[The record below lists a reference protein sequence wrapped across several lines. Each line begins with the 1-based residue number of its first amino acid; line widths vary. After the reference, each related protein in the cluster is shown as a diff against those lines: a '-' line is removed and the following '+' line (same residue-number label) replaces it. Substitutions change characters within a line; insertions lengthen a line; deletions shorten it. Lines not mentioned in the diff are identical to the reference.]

1 MQTISFPLLTNSF
14 SNPFT
19 SFRPF
24 LSPTECSL
32 LSIPCGTALRN
43 NRLRASTSES
53 TPSTSTI
60 AVDNSDSGDST
71 TFVIRARNRIGL
83 LQVITRVF
91 KVLGLSIDRA
101 TVEFEG
107 DFFIKKFSV
116 TDSHG
121 SKIEDSESLERI
133 KRALAEAIGRDD
145 GTVSVARS
153 TANRGIVVRRPG
165 LVEGLGER
173 KARAERMFSLM
184 DGFLKNDPLSLQKDI
199 LHHVEYTVARSRFSF
214 DDYEAYQALSH
225 SVRDRLIERWHDT
238 HIYMKRTKPKRLY
251 FLSLEFLMGR
261 SLSNSVINLG
271 IQDQYAEALN
281 QLGFEFEVVAEQE
294 GDAALGNGG
303 LARFSACQMDS
314 LATLDYPAWGYG
326 LRYEYGLFRQ
336 IIVDGFQHEQPD
348 FWLNFGNPWEI
359 ERVHVTYEVKFYGT
373 VEEVDMNGEKH
384 KVWIPGETVEA
395 VAYDNP
401 IPGYGTRNTINLR
414 LWAAKPSSQFDLEAY
429 NTGDYINSVVNRQ
442 RAETIS
448 NVLYPDDRSH
458 QGKELRLKQQYFF
471 VSASLQDIVRRFKE
485 EHNNFDELP
494 EQVALHLNDT
504 HPSLSIAEI
513 MRILVDEEHL
523 GWNKAWNIVCKIFSF
538 TTHTVVAEGLEKI
551 PVDLLGSLLPRHLQI
566 LYEINFNF
574 MEELKKRIGLDYNRL
589 SRMSIVEDGAMKS
602 IRMAN
607 LSIVCSH
614 TVNGVSKLHLD
625 TLKMRTFKDF
635 YELWPEKFQY
645 TTNGVT
651 QRRWIVVSNPSLCA
665 LISKWLGTEAW
676 ICNADLLTGLSD
688 HVDNTDFRQE
698 WKMVKK
704 VNKMRLAEYIEAM
717 SGVKVSLDAMFD
729 VQVKRIHEYKRQLL
743 NIFGI
748 IHRYDCLKNMDKNDR
763 RRVVPR
769 VCIIGGKA
777 APGYE
782 IAKKIIKLCHA
793 VAEKINN
800 DTEIGDLL
808 KLVFI
813 PDYNVSVAEL
823 VIPGADLSQHI
834 STAGHEASGTG
845 SMKFL
850 MNGCL
855 LLATADGSTVEIIE
869 EIGLDNLFL
878 FGAKVQEVA
887 ALREK
892 GSTVKVP
899 LQFARVLRMVRDGYF
914 GHKDYFKSLCDTV
927 EVGNDF
933 YLLGSDFGSYLE
945 AQAAA
950 DKAFVE
956 PEKWIKM
963 SILSVAGSGKF
974 SSDRTIKEG
983 RAGKVV
989 VSAHHNAQP
998 LNHFTSEIHQMNLK
1012 IAHLE
1017 SVLEETN
1024 KKLKERDLYL
1034 EEDEKR
1040 MNEMSEK
1047 IHHLQSTLTR
1057 MKADSLL
1064 AEEHVKT
1071 LEEEVQHLWA
1081 ALRKNNFDL
1090 HILKS
1095 KAQDTEKSL
1104 EEATSRV
1111 EKMGDIVTEQW
1122 IQVQHLEQALH
1133 ITKMRTLKAQR
1144 LASLTRCTFLK
1155 LINSLLDD
1163 LRALDSYVFGKR
1175 STLSSPISQATD
1187 QLKRCS
1193 TMAKKYHHQ
1202 LQGFIKDLMKRNELT
1217 ASLANDELV
1226 FFLASAL
1233 ITFPLMSAWMLLS
1246 S

>member
-1 MQTISFPLLTNSF
+1 MLTSFPFLTNSLSFPNPLISLPAFPSPANF
-14 SNPFT
+14 SPISLHF
-19 SFRPF
+19 
-24 LSPTECSL
+24 PTA
-32 LSIPCGTALRN
+32 PRN
-43 NRLRASTSES
+43 NRIRASTNES
-53 TPSTSTI
+53 TPSTSTSAI
-60 AVDNSDSGDST
+60 TVDNSGSNGST
-71 TFVIRARNRIGL
+71 AFVIQARNRIGL

-91 KVLGLSIDRA
+91 KILGLNIDKA

-107 DFFIKKFSV
+107 EYFIKKFFV

-121 SKIEDSESLERI
+121 NKIEDKDNLERI
-133 KRALAEAIGRDD
+133 KRALSEAIGGD
-145 GTVSVARS
+145 GEGKVSLTKS
-153 TANRGIVVRRPG
+153 TAANRGIVVRRAG
-165 LVEGLGER
+165 FVEGFGER
-173 KARAERMFSLM
+173 KAKAERMFSLM
-184 DGFLKNDPLSLQKDI
+184 DGFLKNDPFSLQKDI
-199 LHHVEYTVARSRFSF
+199 IHHVEYTVARSRFSF
-214 DDYEAYQALSH
+214 DDYEAYQAVSH

-238 HIYMKRTKPKRLY
+238 HIYFKKKKSKRLY

-271 IQDQYAEALN
+271 IQDQYTEALS
-281 QLGFEFEVVAEQE
+281 QLGFEFEVLAEQE
-294 GDAALGNGG
+294 GDASLGNGG

-348 FWLNFGNPWEI
+348 YWLNYGNPWEI
-359 ERVHVTYEVKFYGT
+359 ERIHVTYEVKFYGT
-373 VEEVDMNGEKH
+373 VEDVDRNGEKL

-414 LWAAKPSSQFDLEAY
+414 LWAAKPNNQFDLEAY
-429 NTGDYINSVVNRQ
+429 NTGDYINSIVNKQ
-442 RAETIS
+442 RTETIS

-458 QGKELRLKQQYFF
+458 QGKEMRLKQQYFF
-471 VSASLQDIVRRFKE
+471 VSASLQDIIRRFKE
-485 EHNNFDELP
+485 AHNNFDELP

-523 GWNKAWNIVCKIFSF
+523 GWDKAWNIVCKIFSF

-566 LYEINFNF
+566 LYEINSNF
-574 MEELKKRIGLDYNRL
+574 MEELKKRIGLDYSRL
-589 SRMSIVEDGAMKS
+589 SRMSIVEEGAVKS

-614 TVNGVSKLHLD
+614 TVNGVSKLHSN
-625 TLKMRTFKDF
+625 TLKTKTFKDF

-665 LISKWLGTEAW
+665 LLSKWLGTEAW
-676 ICNADLLTGLSD
+676 IRNADLLTGLRD
-688 HVDNTDFRQE
+688 HVDNTGFRQE
-698 WKMVKK
+698 WKMVKRL
-704 VNKMRLAEYIEAM
+704 NKMRLAEYIETM
-717 SGVKVSLDAMFD
+717 SGLKVSLDAMFD

-763 RRVVPR
+763 RKVVPR

-800 DTEIGDLL
+800 DADIGDLL

-823 VIPGADLSQHI
+823 VIPGADLSQHL
-834 STAGHEASGTG
+834 STAGQEASGTG

-855 LLATADGSTVEIIE
+855 LLATEDGSTVEIIE
-869 EIGLDNLFL
+869 EIGSENLFL
-878 FGAKVQEVA
+878 FGAKAHEVSE
-887 ALREK
+887 LREK
-892 GSTVKVP
+892 GGTLKVP
-899 LQFARVLRMVRDGYF
+899 LQFARVLRMVRDGHF
-914 GHKDYFKSLCDTV
+914 GDKDYFESLCDTV
-927 EVGNDF
+927 EVGNDL

-963 SILSVAGSGKF
+963 SILSAAGSGRF
-974 SSDRTIKEG
+974 SSDRTIREYAE
-983 RAGKVV
+983 R
-989 VSAHHNAQP
+989 
-998 LNHFTSEIHQMNLK
+998 TWK
-1012 IAHLE
+1012 I
-1017 SVLEETN
+1017 
-1024 KKLKERDLYL
+1024 DPC
-1034 EEDEKR
+1034 
-1040 MNEMSEK
+1040 
-1047 IHHLQSTLTR
+1047 QCP
-1057 MKADSLL
+1057 
-1064 AEEHVKT
+1064 
-1071 LEEEVQHLWA
+1071 
-1081 ALRKNNFDL
+1081 F
-1090 HILKS
+1090 
-1095 KAQDTEKSL
+1095 
-1104 EEATSRV
+1104 
-1111 EKMGDIVTEQW
+1111 
-1122 IQVQHLEQALH
+1122 
-1133 ITKMRTLKAQR
+1133 
-1144 LASLTRCTFLK
+1144 
-1155 LINSLLDD
+1155 
-1163 LRALDSYVFGKR
+1163 
-1175 STLSSPISQATD
+1175 
-1187 QLKRCS
+1187 
-1193 TMAKKYHHQ
+1193 
-1202 LQGFIKDLMKRNELT
+1202 
-1217 ASLANDELV
+1217 
-1226 FFLASAL
+1226 
-1233 ITFPLMSAWMLLS
+1233 
-1246 S
+1246 

>member
-1 MQTISFPLLTNSF
+1 MQTISSHLLTNSSPFPNPLISFPPLHFPPF
-14 SNPFT
+14 SIHFT
-19 SFRPF
+19 T
-24 LSPTECSL
+24 SPL
-32 LSIPCGTALRN
+32 NNNNN
-43 NRLRASTSES
+43 NRLRASTSSSTNES
-53 TPSTSTI
+53 TPSTSPIT
-60 AVDNSDSGDST
+60 VVNTDSDNST
-71 TFVIRARNRIGL
+71 AFVIQARNKIGL

-91 KVLGLSIDRA
+91 KVLGLTIDKA

-107 DFFIKKFSV
+107 DYFIKKFFV

-121 SKIEDSESLERI
+121 NKIQDEENLDRI
-133 KRALAEAIGRDD
+133 KRALNEAIGD
-145 GTVSVARS
+145 GKVLVANS
-153 TANRGIVVRRPG
+153 TANRGIVVRRAG
-165 LVEGLGER
+165 LVEGFGER
-173 KARAERMFSLM
+173 KAKAERMFSLM
-184 DGFLKNDPLSLQKDI
+184 DGFLKNDPFSLQKDI
-199 LHHVEYTVARSRFSF
+199 LHHVEYTMARSRFSF
-214 DDYEAYQALSH
+214 DDYEAYQALAH

-238 HIYMKRTKPKRLY
+238 HIYFKKTKSKRLY

-271 IQDQYAEALN
+271 IQDQYAEALD
-281 QLGFEFEVVAEQE
+281 QLGFEFEVLAEQE
-294 GDAALGNGG
+294 GDASLGNGG

-348 FWLNFGNPWEI
+348 YWLNFGNPWEI
-359 ERVHVTYEVKFYGT
+359 ERIHVTYEVKFNGT
-373 VEEVDMNGEKH
+373 VEEVDMNGEKV

-401 IPGYGTRNTINLR
+401 IPGYGTKNTINLR
-414 LWAAKPSSQFDLEAY
+414 LWAAKPSNQFDLEAY
-429 NTGDYINSVVNRQ
+429 NTGDYINSIVNRQ
-442 RAETIS
+442 NTEAIS

-458 QGKELRLKQQYFF
+458 QGKEMRLKQQYFF
-471 VSASLQDIVRRFKE
+471 VSASLQDIIRRFKE
-485 EHNNFDELP
+485 AHNNFDELP

-523 GWNKAWNIVCKIFSF
+523 GWSKAWNIVNKIFSF
-538 TTHTVVAEGLEKI
+538 TTHTVVAEGLEKV

-566 LYEINFNF
+566 LYEINSNF
-574 MEELKKRIGLDYNRL
+574 MEELKKKIGLDYNRL
-589 SRMSIVEDGAMKS
+589 SRMSIIEEGAVKS

-614 TVNGVSKLHLD
+614 TVNGVSKLHSN
-625 TLKMRTFKDF
+625 TLKTKTFKDF

-665 LISKWLGTEAW
+665 LLSKWLGTEAW
-676 ICNADLLTGLSD
+676 IRNADLLTGLRD
-688 HVDNTDFRQE
+688 HVDNTNFQHE
-698 WKMVKK
+698 WKMVKRL
-704 VNKMRLAEYIEAM
+704 NKMRLAEYIETM

-763 RRVVPR
+763 RKVVPR

-793 VAEKINN
+793 VAEKVNN
-800 DTEIGDLL
+800 DADIGDLL

-869 EIGLDNLFL
+869 ELGSDNLFL
-878 FGAKVQEVA
+878 FGAKVHEVA
-887 ALREK
+887 ELREK
-892 GSTVKVP
+892 GGALKVP

-914 GHKDYFKSLCDTV
+914 GDKDYFQSLCDTV

-956 PEKWIKM
+956 PDKWIKM
-963 SILSVAGSGKF
+963 SILSAAASGRF
-974 SSDRTIKEG
+974 SSDRTIREYAE
-983 RAGKVV
+983 R
-989 VSAHHNAQP
+989 
-998 LNHFTSEIHQMNLK
+998 TWK
-1012 IAHLE
+1012 I
-1017 SVLEETN
+1017 
-1024 KKLKERDLYL
+1024 DPC
-1034 EEDEKR
+1034 
-1040 MNEMSEK
+1040 
-1047 IHHLQSTLTR
+1047 QCP
-1057 MKADSLL
+1057 
-1064 AEEHVKT
+1064 
-1071 LEEEVQHLWA
+1071 
-1081 ALRKNNFDL
+1081 F
-1090 HILKS
+1090 
-1095 KAQDTEKSL
+1095 
-1104 EEATSRV
+1104 
-1111 EKMGDIVTEQW
+1111 
-1122 IQVQHLEQALH
+1122 
-1133 ITKMRTLKAQR
+1133 
-1144 LASLTRCTFLK
+1144 
-1155 LINSLLDD
+1155 
-1163 LRALDSYVFGKR
+1163 
-1175 STLSSPISQATD
+1175 
-1187 QLKRCS
+1187 
-1193 TMAKKYHHQ
+1193 
-1202 LQGFIKDLMKRNELT
+1202 
-1217 ASLANDELV
+1217 
-1226 FFLASAL
+1226 
-1233 ITFPLMSAWMLLS
+1233 
-1246 S
+1246 